1 MAILPALCVF
11 VLIGS
16 AGSIST
22 QAFQEPLPQMT
33 MDKADKAKGI
43 PMADFKVY
51 RMFRLMSLDVKGQKI
66 LFSYGR
72 AASDG
77 AVLRLSGGVRFALDG
92 TQIAANEADVDTRA
106 GTISLSGDVTIKII
120 R

>member
-1 MAILPALCVF
+1 MWARGGTTTRYF
-11 VLIGS
+11 V
-16 AGSIST
+16 A
-22 QAFQEPLPQMT
+22 A
-33 MDKADKAKGI
+33 AW
-43 PMADFKVY
+43 
-51 RMFRLMSLDVKGQKI
+51 LMSLDVKGQKI

-77 AVLRLSGGVRFALDG
+77 AVFRLSGGVRFALDG